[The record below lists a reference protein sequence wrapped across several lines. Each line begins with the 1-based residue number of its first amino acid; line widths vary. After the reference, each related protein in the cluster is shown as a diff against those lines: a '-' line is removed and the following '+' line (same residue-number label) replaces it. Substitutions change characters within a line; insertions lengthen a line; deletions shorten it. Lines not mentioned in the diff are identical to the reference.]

1 MSENNILLNSILS
14 NNSKNWHQGK
24 KDAVYIDFPDELH
37 SSLKQALSTSGI
49 HSLYTHQKD
58 AWDFIKSGKDIVVST
73 STSSGKTLCYQM
85 PILQNLINEPSSTA
99 LLIYPTKALAQDQ
112 LSKFQDLIN
121 SLSRFDPGAENI
133 IVAVY
138 DGDTQSSQR
147 KKIRQSANILLTNP
161 DMLHVG
167 ILPHHPMWSNFIK
180 NLKFVVI
187 DELHIY
193 RGIFGS
199 HFANVIRRFE
209 RIFNFYGSAARYI
222 LSSATIANPEEFC
235 SRLIGRT
242 VTVIGQDSS
251 PRPMRDYYFINPP
264 IIDKSL
270 GLRKGMVDQ
279 TVEIAEILI
288 KNNIQTLLFARSRKT
303 VEFALLELKQRLGKD
318 FKLEGYRS
326 GYLKKER
333 REIEKNLREGTNSAV
348 ISTNALELG
357 IDMGMIDAVVLMGY
371 PGTKTSFF
379 QQSGRAGRRDAVS
392 TVFLVASQSPID
404 QYVVNNSEFLHS
416 GDTDNALID
425 PDNPLILINHIKCAL
440 FELPFTPLYTFGT
453 LKNVDVRNFLEVL
466 CSMGISRKSND
477 EYHWVAEFYPAGDI
491 SIRNIS
497 NNPIALYTSGE
508 IGKTRIGE
516 VDFQSALKTVHQG
529 AVYIHNGVLYRT
541 EELSLEEN
549 RAQLVLHD
557 DPYITT
563 PMSEISIE
571 VKEKFSIRRKPEFT
585 FHFDEIHVIERVKSY
600 KKINW
605 ETREIIGTYNL
616 DLPEL
621 NLITKGFWIGFG
633 ETFVQDLS
641 TDDLWT
647 NHPNYYGSSWSKK
660 RKNIIKR
667 DGNKCKVCGQNLQE
681 RDLHVHHIKP
691 YRSFSNSHMANDP
704 SNLIT
709 LCSHCHR
716 IAERNV
722 RMRSGLSGF
731 TYLFSNLAPIHL
743 MCDTSDIGS
752 FFESNSKINFN
763 LPAVFIYDQFP
774 GGIGLSAKLFS
785 IAEDVI
791 RQCQQVLS
799 RCFCENGCPSC
810 VGPSGENGEGAK
822 DTAGEIIQK
831 LMEK

>member
-1 MSENNILLNSILS
+1 MSENNTLLNSILS

-133 IVAVY
+133 ISKFQDLINSLSRFDPRAENIIVAVY

-147 KKIRQSANILLTNP
+147 KKIRQSANILLTNPDMLHVGLLTNP

-209 RIFNFYGSAARYI
+209 RIFNFYGSAPRYI

-288 KNNIQTLLFARSRKT
+288 KNNTQTLLFARSRKT
-303 VEFALLELKQRLGKD
+303 VEFALLELKKRLGKD

-333 REIEKNLREGTNSAV
+333 REIENNLREGTNSAV

-357 IDMGMIDAVVLMGY
+357 IDMGMVDAVVLMGY

-404 QYVVNNSEFLHS
+404 QYVVNNPEFLHS

-440 FELPFTPLYTFGT
+440 FELPFTPPYTFGT

-491 SIRNIS
+491 SIRKIS
-497 NNPIALYTSGE
+497 NNSIALYTSGE

-516 VDFQSALKTVHQG
+516 VIRGKSG
-529 AVYIHNGVLYRT
+529 A
-541 EELSLEEN
+541 
-549 RAQLVLHD
+549 
-557 DPYITT
+557 
-563 PMSEISIE
+563 
-571 VKEKFSIRRKPEFT
+571 
-585 FHFDEIHVIERVKSY
+585 
-600 KKINW
+600 
-605 ETREIIGTYNL
+605 IGTA
-616 DLPEL
+616 
-621 NLITKGFWIGFG
+621 
-633 ETFVQDLS
+633 
-641 TDDLWT
+641 
-647 NHPNYYGSSWSKK
+647 
-660 RKNIIKR
+660 R
-667 DGNKCKVCGQNLQE
+667 
-681 RDLHVHHIKP
+681 
-691 YRSFSNSHMANDP
+691 
-704 SNLIT
+704 
-709 LCSHCHR
+709 
-716 IAERNV
+716 
-722 RMRSGLSGF
+722 
-731 TYLFSNLAPIHL
+731 
-743 MCDTSDIGS
+743 
-752 FFESNSKINFN
+752 
-763 LPAVFIYDQFP
+763 
-774 GGIGLSAKLFS
+774 
-785 IAEDVI
+785 
-791 RQCQQVLS
+791 
-799 RCFCENGCPSC
+799 
-810 VGPSGENGEGAK
+810 
-822 DTAGEIIQK
+822 
-831 LMEK
+831 